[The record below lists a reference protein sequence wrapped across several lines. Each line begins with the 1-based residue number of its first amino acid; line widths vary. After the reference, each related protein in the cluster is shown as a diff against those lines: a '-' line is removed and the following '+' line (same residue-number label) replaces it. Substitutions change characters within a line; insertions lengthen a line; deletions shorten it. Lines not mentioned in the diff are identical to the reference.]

1 MKSGGFVALDYKG
14 MDSLPSEWTV
24 TELLARCAQRPAD
37 DAAWSE
43 FLRRY
48 HTTIRMHVSRTY
60 HARGKDQD
68 RKQQFSDES
77 IEDLVQLVYCRLITE
92 GSAALKR
99 FEGAFENSIYKYLAM
114 ISKNVVRDHFREME
128 ALKRPKISHSLS
140 QIIDSDG
147 EIRASAAGGVGFD
160 GQPHGSNNAGV
171 TFEEIERVLMKA
183 AGWRNRERDIL
194 IFRLH
199 YLDGLTLE
207 EVTKALNL
215 HMTTVGVNSI
225 LSRLTTRIKR
235 VLVRSSMNRG

>member
-1 MKSGGFVALDYKG
+1 

-24 TELLARCAQRPAD
+24 TELLGRCAERPVD
-37 DAAWSE
+37 EAAWSE

-48 HTTIRMHVSRTY
+48 HATIRMHVTRTY
-60 HARGKDQD
+60 HSRGKDQD

-77 IEDLVQLVYCRLITE
+77 IEDLVQLVYCRLVGE
-92 GSAALKR
+92 SSLALKR
-99 FEGAFENSIYKYLAM
+99 FEGAYENSIYKYLAM

-147 EIRASAAGGVGFD
+147 EIRASINGIGFD
-160 GQPHGSNNAGV
+160 GRSETSDNAAF

-183 AGWRNRERDIL
+183 AAWRNRDRDIL

-207 EVTKALNL
+207 EVTQVLNL
-215 HMTTVGVNSI
+215 DMTTVGVNSI

-235 VLVRSSMNRG
+235 VLVRSSSTRH